1 MRAYLQRLPAEIQ
14 DLVQF
19 AAEIAA
25 TRSARAYLVGGFVRD
40 LLLKIPNL
48 DLDITVEGDGIGYA
62 EELGRRLNARIIR
75 HRRFGTATL
84 TLRHHLKIDVATVRK
99 EAYPK
104 PACLPEVSAGT
115 LWDDLSRRD
124 FTINA
129 MAISLQRY
137 EFGKLIDF
145 FSSRQDL
152 KDKKIRVLHEKSFID
167 DPTRITRAVR
177 FEQRYNFK
185 IEPETLSYIKEAAG
199 RKMLEKV
206 QPQRLRDELVLL
218 LKEKQPLKSL
228 RRIAVLTGFGFIHPH
243 LVFNKETLGI
253 LDAVAGQIDWFGHTH
268 LHRRKLDGWLIYFM
282 GLIDTLK
289 EEETR
294 TLLALLALHRGEAKR
309 VISIKEINQAG
320 ITRLCRKDTKP
331 AELFALLEPLSYEA
345 ILFLKAKYRN
355 RVFNENVEHFLE
367 AYNGMRIHVGG
378 DDLRRMGVSPG
389 PEYQKIFS
397 QVLHAKIEGRLK
409 SKEDE
414 LAFIARLIR
423 NK

>member
-1 MRAYLQRLPAEIQ
+1 MKAYLQRLPAEIQ
-14 DLVQF
+14 DLIQF
-19 AAEIAA
+19 ASEVAV
-25 TRSARAYLVGGFVRD
+25 TRGARAYLVGGFVRD
-40 LLLKIPNL
+40 LLLKVPNL

-84 TLRHHLKIDVATVRK
+84 TLRHHLKIDIATVRK

-145 FSSRQDL
+145 FTSRQDL
-152 KDKKIRVLHEKSFID
+152 KDKKIRVLHENSFID

-185 IEPETLSYIKEAAG
+185 IEPATLAYIKEAVG
-199 RKMLEKV
+199 RRMLEKV
-206 QPQRLRDELVLL
+206 QPQRLRDELILL
-218 LKEKQPLKSL
+218 LKEKEPIKPL
-228 RRIAVLTGFGFIHPH
+228 RRIASLAGFGFIHPQIVLDKAALDLLEAITGQLKWFAYAH
-243 LVFNKETLGI
+243 L
-253 LDAVAGQIDWFGHTH
+253 Q
-268 LHRRKLDGWLIYFM
+268 RRKLDGWLVYFM
-282 GLIDTLK
+282 GLIAPLK
-289 EEETR
+289 TEETK
-294 TLLALLALHRGEAKR
+294 TLLALLALHRGETKR
-309 VISIKEINQAG
+309 VLSVKQISQAD
-320 ITRLCRKDTKP
+320 IARLCRKDTRP
-331 AELFALLEPLSYEA
+331 AELFSRCEPLSYEA

-355 RVFNENVEHFLE
+355 RAFNKNIELFLK

-389 PEYQKIFS
+389 PEYQKIFG

-409 SKEDE
+409 NKEDE
-414 LAFIARLIR
+414 MAFIEHLIR